1 MRARGDSASKLWS
14 ACVIAR
20 LAPECRLAATWPG
33 KDGAGTTLR
42 PRGTRLT
49 SPNIGPRAGTVIEVA
64 AVSLLTVLAC
74 SVARE
79 RGLDTRLFLF
89 LNGWRGLPDAVWEA
103 LGIAGLGLTA
113 LVVFTIRAQ
122 LHPPVVATL
131 PWMLLVGGGLTQ
143 AMKHAM
149 PEPRP
154 AAAIA
159 SAQLHVVGPT
169 LFQRSMPSGHA
180 MTATA
185 CVCILF
191 LVGGPF
197 WRRPAVV
204 VGSIALAAAIGL
216 ARVVSGV
223 HWPTDVLAGA
233 ALGCATGTVSVHLGN
248 VTQTERWL
256 ATAPG
261 RWLLGATQ
269 LGAGI
274 AMATDQGYG
283 RTLPIQWVLA
293 TLAVWA
299 GVRTLSEQ
307 PQWGRLRRRPAA
319 EART

>member
-1 MRARGDSASKLWS
+1 
-14 ACVIAR
+14 
-20 LAPECRLAATWPG
+20 
-33 KDGAGTTLR
+33 
-42 PRGTRLT
+42 LT
-49 SPNIGPRAGTVIEVA
+49 PPNAGPRAAVTVEVA
-64 AVSLLTVLAC
+64 AVALLTALAC
-74 SVARE
+74 SLARE
-79 RGLDTRLFLF
+79 RGLDTSLFLF
-89 LNGWRGLPDAVWEA
+89 VNGWRGLPNAVWET

-113 LVVFTIRAQ
+113 LVALTIRAQ
-122 LHPPVVATL
+122 LHPRVVATL
-131 PWMLLVGGGLTQ
+131 PWMLLVGGGLTH

-149 PEPRP
+149 PEARP

-159 SAQLHVVGPT
+159 AAQLHVVGPT

-204 VGSIALAAAIGL
+204 VASIALAAAIGL

-233 ALGCATGTVSVHLGN
+233 ALGCATGTVSVYLANATH
-248 VTQTERWL
+248 TERWL

-299 GVRTLSEQ
+299 GVRTLSAQ
-307 PQWGRLRRRPAA
+307 PQWARLRRRADA

>member
-1 MRARGDSASKLWS
+1 MT
-14 ACVIAR
+14 
-20 LAPECRLAATWPG
+20 P
-33 KDGAGTTLR
+33 
-42 PRGTRLT
+42 
-49 SPNIGPRAGTVIEVA
+49 PNAGPRASVTVEVA
-64 AVSLLTVLAC
+64 AGALLTVLAC
-74 SVARE
+74 SLARE
-79 RGLDTRLFLF
+79 RGLDTSLFLF
-89 LNGWRGLPDAVWEA
+89 VNGWRGLPDAVWET

-113 LVVFTIRAQ
+113 LVALTIRAQ
-122 LHPPVVATL
+122 HHPRVVATL
-131 PWMLLVGGGLTQ
+131 PWMLFVGGGLTH

-149 PEPRP
+149 PEARP

-159 SAQLHVVGPT
+159 AAQLHLVGPK

-191 LVGGPF
+191 LAGGPF
-197 WRRPAVV
+197 WRRTAVV
-204 VGSIALAAAIGL
+204 VASIALVAAIGL
-216 ARVVSGV
+216 ARVVSGI

-233 ALGCATGTVSVHLGN
+233 ALGCATGFVSVHLAN
-248 VTQTERWL
+248 ATHTERWL

-307 PQWGRLRRRPAA
+307 PLWARLRRRADA

>member
-1 MRARGDSASKLWS
+1 
-14 ACVIAR
+14 
-20 LAPECRLAATWPG
+20 
-33 KDGAGTTLR
+33 
-42 PRGTRLT
+42 LT
-49 SPNIGPRAGTVIEVA
+49 PPNAGPRAAVTVEVA
-64 AVSLLTVLAC
+64 AVALLTVLAC
-74 SVARE
+74 SLARE
-79 RGLDTRLFLF
+79 RGLDTSLFLF
-89 LNGWRGLPDAVWEA
+89 VNGWRGLPDAVWET

-113 LVVFTIRAQ
+113 LVALTIRAQ
-122 LHPPVVATL
+122 LHPRVVATL
-131 PWMLLVGGGLTQ
+131 PWMLLVGGGLTH

-149 PEPRP
+149 PEARP

-159 SAQLHVVGPT
+159 AAQLHVVGPT

-204 VGSIALAAAIGL
+204 VASIALAAAIGL

-233 ALGCATGTVSVHLGN
+233 ALGCATGTLSVLLANATH
-248 VTQTERWL
+248 TERWL

-293 TLAVWA
+293 TLALWA

-307 PQWGRLRRRPAA
+307 PPWARLRRRADA